1 MHHTQMGAHTVLRGE
16 QEVMTDKAEESAV
29 VPESQTKRPGKPI
42 TPPPSK
48 KMQRMA
54 LLSVK
59 EEGEGTSHPGGSAM
73 TLEDGEDAC
82 PTLPF
87 LTSPTEA
94 LSLGPPRH
102 GSISH
107 QVDPKVTAMSLSGD
121 VPDKLPIPI
130 VINMEVKEK
139 LKKEI
144 REFGGQYEKILKLLE
159 GVQGPPELQRKFV
172 IYAMKQAAKVQ
183 RQDLI
188 GHLQE
193 VLDKLELDHFLKKDT
208 HTHNL

>member
-1 MHHTQMGAHTVLRGE
+1 MPPIFFLDQP
-16 QEVMTDKAEESAV
+16 Q
-29 VPESQTKRPGKPI
+29 SQKKHPGKPI

-87 LTSPTEA
+87 LTSLTEA
-94 LSLGPPRH
+94 LSLGPPCH

-107 QVDPKVTAMSLSGD
+107 QGYQLWLM
-121 VPDKLPIPI
+121 LPSIS
-130 VINMEVKEK
+130 
-139 LKKEI
+139 
-144 REFGGQYEKILKLLE
+144 
-159 GVQGPPELQRKFV
+159 
-172 IYAMKQAAKVQ
+172 
-183 RQDLI
+183 
-188 GHLQE
+188 
-193 VLDKLELDHFLKKDT
+193 
-208 HTHNL
+208 